1 MGKATRLAE
10 QLGILVG
17 ALLLWQF
24 AVTSGLVD
32 SRTLPPPT
40 AVAVRVVELLGDT
53 SILLSLW
60 ETVSAVF
67 LAGAIV
73 VPIGILIGLL
83 LGESQYWGKVFK
95 PFFYFM
101 SSVPKSIFLPL
112 FILALGIGYAEKV
125 AFGVF
130 QAIFVLVISAIAAT
144 QSVPAD
150 YIRMARSYGASKR
163 QIYLE
168 IYLPAMLPIILEGLR
183 LGMIFNITGV
193 IFAEMYASRRGLGNL
208 VAMWGMQ
215 FDMKSLFA
223 GIVLASALAII
234 INETLRHFE
243 NKLGQWR
250 V

>member
-1 MGKATRLAE
+1 MGKAARLTE
-10 QLGILVG
+10 QLGILAG

-24 AVTSGLVD
+24 AVMSGFVD

-40 AVAVRVVELLGDT
+40 AVAQRLGELLQDPA
-53 SILLSLW
+53 ILLSLW
-60 ETVSAVF
+60 ETVSAVL
-67 LAGAIV
+67 LAAVLV
-73 VPIGILIGLL
+73 VPVGILIGLF
-83 LGESQYWGKVFK
+83 LGESRYWGKVFK

-130 QAIFVLVISAIAAT
+130 QAIFLLVISAVAAT
-144 QSVPAD
+144 ESVPAD
-150 YIRMARSYGASKR
+150 YIRMARSYGASMR

-223 GIVLASALAII
+223 GIVLAAILAII
-234 INETLRHFE
+234 INETLRYFE

>member
-1 MGKATRLAE
+1 MGKAARLAE
-10 QLGILVG
+10 QLGILVA

-24 AVTSGLVD
+24 AVTAGLVD
-32 SRTLPPPT
+32 SRTLPPPS
-40 AVAVRVVELLGDT
+40 AVAVRVVELLGES

-60 ETVSAVF
+60 ETVSAVL

-83 LGESQYWGKVFK
+83 LGESHYWGKVFK

-208 VAMWGMQ
+208 VATWGMQ

-223 GIVLASALAII
+223 GIVLAAALAII

>member
-1 MGKATRLAE
+1 MGKAARLTE
-10 QLGILVG
+10 QLGILLG

-24 AVTSGLVD
+24 AVVSGFVD

-40 AVAVRVVELLGDT
+40 AVAQRLGELLQET

-60 ETVSAVF
+60 ETVSAVL
-67 LAGAIV
+67 LAAVLV
-73 VPIGILIGLL
+73 VPVGILIGLF
-83 LGESQYWGKVFK
+83 LGESRYWGKVFK

-130 QAIFVLVISAIAAT
+130 QAIFVLVISAVAAT
-144 QSVPAD
+144 ESVPAG
-150 YIRMARSYGASKR
+150 YIRMARSYGASMR

-223 GIVLASALAII
+223 GIVLAAVLAII
-234 INETLRHFE
+234 INETLRYFE